1 MQRLGLT
8 LTLVVG
14 ATLVGSAGAQPTT
27 PSAAA
32 SATSKAAES
41 PCLQRIAPALVRLGC
56 ELARQV
62 ALPPEVAAHYTV
74 ASAPVAA
81 DLPPADLS
89 PDERAA
95 RAASFARL
103 TTRIA
108 RVVASEFPGPPA
120 VDPSGSLE
128 QALAQAAAPYI
139 LYLTPRL
146 RAGRIEIEA
155 DVYKTRQSF
164 WQRLVAAR
172 NAPLR
177 HGFASAPIDA
187 EIASFLPPIPLIAT
201 QIIRIQSPTQ
211 NAVAVGCGDIDGV
224 GGPELLVVGRHA
236 LHVGRIRGGKFA
248 ETRQSVWSELTPVAP
263 TPLRDPIATVRPL
276 AGGGVAV
283 GLSDRADAIWFD
295 TNLAA
300 VDRRPDKL
308 PWPGG
313 GCTRREMLGVA
324 WGVSTCEAN
333 AGLGNRH
340 AALPPAELLG
350 KQKPLWADAVGGA
363 QLTDR
368 AGNAFFVRGVRVG
381 ESNESALVLW
391 QHIAAGEA
399 PGSVN
404 ASLRVENVGYAFAVG
419 DLNLDGHPDLIASA
433 NTLDPKADVLTTY
446 AWNDDGLE
454 VRAEL
459 PAPGGVT
466 AIAICPPE
474 KTGARAAWVAAVG
487 DQVWVGR

>member
-1 MQRLGLT
+1 MLA
-8 LTLVVG
+8 VS
-14 ATLVGSAGAQPTT
+14 ATLAGGAGAQPTKPTAATT
-27 PSAAA
+27 PSPSVA
-32 SATSKAAES
+32 KS
-41 PCLQRIAPALVRLGC
+41 PCLQRVAPALVRLGC

-62 ALPPEVAAHYTV
+62 DLPKEVAAHYTV
-74 ASAPVAA
+74 ASAPLIV
-81 DLPPADLS
+81 DLPPADRA

-95 RAASFARL
+95 ATARL
-103 TTRIA
+103 LRLAARIT

-128 QALAQAAAPYI
+128 QALAQTSAPYV

-201 QIIRIQSPTQ
+201 HIIRIQSPTPSV
-211 NAVAVGCGDIDGV
+211 VALGCGDIDGF

-236 LHVGRIRGGKFA
+236 LHVGRVRGGTFA
-248 ETRQSVWSELTPVAP
+248 ETQRSVWSDLTPVAP
-263 TPLRDPIATVRPL
+263 TPLRDPIASVRFL
-276 AGGGVAV
+276 AKGGVAV

-295 TNLAA
+295 AQLGP
-300 VDRRPDKL
+300 VERRPGKL

-313 GCTRREMLGVA
+313 GCTRREMLGVS
-324 WGVSTCEAN
+324 WGVSTCEAKT
-333 AGLGNRH
+333 GLGDTQ

-350 KQKPLWADAVGGA
+350 RQKPLWADAIGGA
-363 QLTDR
+363 QLTDK
-368 AGNAFFVRGVRVG
+368 AGNAFFVRGVHVG
-381 ESNESALVLW
+381 EAKKSALVLW
-391 QHIAAGEA
+391 QHIANGQA
-399 PGSVN
+399 PGSAN
-404 ASLRVENVGYAFAVG
+404 ASVRVKDVGYAFAMG
-419 DLNLDGHPDLIASA
+419 DLNLDGQPDLIASA
-433 NTLDPKADVLTTY
+433 NTLDAKKDVLTTY

-454 VRAEL
+454 PRAQL
-459 PAPGGVT
+459 PAPGGVR
-466 AIAICPPE
+466 AVAICPPE
-474 KTGARAAWVAAVG
+474 KTGERAAWVAAVG
-487 DQVWVGR
+487 DQIWVGE